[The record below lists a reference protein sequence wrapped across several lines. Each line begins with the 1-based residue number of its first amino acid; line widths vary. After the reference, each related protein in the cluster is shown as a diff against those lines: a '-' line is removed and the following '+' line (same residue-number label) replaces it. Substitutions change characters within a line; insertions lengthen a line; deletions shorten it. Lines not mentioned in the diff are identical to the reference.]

1 MVLKN
6 KDFNVVSSVVTV
18 THWPKSVDFGSILGE
33 KLRFRSVSISVLASA
48 VKA

>member
-1 MVLKN
+1 MA
-6 KDFNVVSSVVTV
+6 SSVVTV
-18 THWPKSVDFGSILGE
+18 SHWPKSVDFGSILGE